1 MSMVVEKPLSIVIV
15 YSLALGAIYEASYRG
30 LTVRKLEGSADDR
43 NISRGYNL
51 MKVMMDRRN

>member
-1 MSMVVEKPLSIVIV
+1 MVVEKPLSIVIV